1 MDNFF
6 VLLIIKKMVNFLK
19 LFFFIS
25 FILRNLQNL

>member
-1 MDNFF
+1 MDNFIA
-6 VLLIIKKMVNFLK
+6 LLIIKMVNFLK